1 MRALT
6 AGLFALA
13 LTACDNKPPET
24 KPEAAPAQA
33 PPAAR
38 NESKPAPREQ
48 KPDAK
53 TPVLEEADAETQK
66 FFEANLGKLVTVKP
80 TLVKDP
86 AVAKVFVVKVYRVE
100 LTVNNNRFPLQVSRN
115 GDAIAALKDL
125 STNQDMPELKAI
137 INPEFKLATETDAI
151 VFEAATEALYPL
163 SDGFDD
169 GGAAVKQ
176 VRHKGTEWT
185 FVRGKFFDKYK
196 GFVVTTDE
204 KGVVT
209 KVRYSLDIPT
219 K

>member
-13 LTACDNKPPET
+13 LTACDNKPADT
-24 KPEAAPAQA
+24 KPEPAPAQA
-33 PPAAR
+33 PP
-38 NESKPAPREQ
+38 PAPREP

-53 TPVLEEADAETQK
+53 APALEEADAETQK
-66 FFEANLGKLVTVKP
+66 FFEANLSKLIKVKP

-115 GDAIAALKDL
+115 GDAIVALKDL

-137 INPEFKLATETDAI
+137 INPDFKLLNDTDAI

-185 FVRGKFFDKYK
+185 FVRGKFFDKFK

-204 KGVVT
+204 KGAVT

>member
-1 MRALT
+1 MFARTAAALS

-13 LTACDNKPPET
+13 LAACDNKPPET
-24 KPEAAPAQA
+24 KPEAAQA
-33 PPAAR
+33 PPAQK
-38 NESKPAPREQ
+38 NPKPEAKAP
-48 KPDAK
+48 A
-53 TPVLEEADAETQK
+53 LEEADADTQK
-66 FFEANLGKLVTVKP
+66 FFEARLNQLVKVKP
-80 TLVKDP
+80 KLVKDP
-86 AVAKVFVVKVYRVE
+86 AVAKVFSAKVYQVG
-100 LTVNNNRFPLQVSRN
+100 LGFGSVTYPLQVSRN
-115 GDAIAALKDL
+115 GDAIVALKDL

-185 FVRGKFFDKYK
+185 FVRGKFFEKYK

-204 KGVVT
+204 KGAIT
-209 KVRYSLDIPT
+209 KVRYSLDIST